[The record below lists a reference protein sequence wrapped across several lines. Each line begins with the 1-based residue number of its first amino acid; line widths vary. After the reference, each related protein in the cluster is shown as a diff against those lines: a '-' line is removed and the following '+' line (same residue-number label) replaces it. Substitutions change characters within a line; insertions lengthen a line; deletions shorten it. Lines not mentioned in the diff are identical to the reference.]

1 MRNIPLTLLLG
12 LLAVFDAMPATCP
25 VHIVDLV
32 WNVRPPY
39 DARVPQP
46 YFWIAVK
53 NLEAKG
59 VYELTLSASLLSK
72 TGAVRAIPF
81 SYYIKNIRS
90 NKTHTSIFP
99 ARLDNAGEFDNVR
112 VQVQSIKLADGSTL
126 DKSQL
131 LDCERLSK

>member
-1 MRNIPLTLLLG
+1 MCKIPLTILLG
-12 LLAVFDAMPATCP
+12 LLAAFDAMPATCP
-25 VHIVDLV
+25 VQIVELV

-53 NLEAKG
+53 NVEEKG
-59 VYELTLSASLLSK
+59 VYELTLSASLLSR

-90 NKTHTSIFP
+90 NKTRSSIFP
-99 ARLDNAGEFDNVR
+99 ARLDNAGDFDNVR
-112 VQVQSIKLADGSTL
+112 VQVQAIKLDDGSTW

-131 LDCERLSK
+131 LDCVRLSK